1 MAQDIRASTDFEPS
15 PSVVVGDTADAY
27 FQRAAA
33 VLRAENL
40 NPMVVM
46 EFAAAKGGIL
56 CGVREVHSLLDRVLP
71 DTEREVWALEDG
83 GSIAAGEVVLRVKA
97 RYSTFNVYETAIAG
111 TLSQNTA
118 WATAARE
125 CVDAAESVPVVCLA
139 ARYAHPSVVGYLEY
153 SAIVGGCA
161 TCSTAHGARMA
172 GVTPWVSLPRG
183 LILVMG
189 DTDRAAQAYDRHV
202 PQDIPRVIPV
212 DTLRDEVEEALGVSR
227 LLKERLRAVRIDPP
241 QNRGATTPD
250 LVKELRARLDL
261 SGFGY
266 VEIVITGGLTPE
278 RIREFVK
285 AEAPVSTF
293 GVGKFIASSPP
304 SGFSGDIHEVDGK
317 PIAKRGRIPGVT
329 MSRRLTRIL

>member
-1 MAQDIRASTDFEPS
+1 MSWSS
-15 PSVVVGDTADAY
+15 PPP
-27 FQRAAA
+27 RAASSA
-33 VLRAENL
+33 A
-40 NPMVVM
+40 
-46 EFAAAKGGIL
+46 FARCTPSWIASSRTRNARFGPS
-56 CGVREVHSLLDRVLP
+56 R
-71 DTEREVWALEDG
+71 TG

-189 DTDRAAQAYDRHV
+189 DTDRSGPGPTTDMCRRTS
-202 PQDIPRVIPV
+202 PGSSPWTPFGTR
-212 DTLRDEVEEALGVSR
+212 VEEALGVSR
-227 LLKERLRAVRIDPP
+227 LLKERLRAVRIDPAP
-241 QNRGATTPD
+241 RNRGATTPD